1 MLLGERRR
9 LTLQVAIRDSDAFT
23 IRDATWLLEGGGTS
37 EEGAAEIVDHDLRVE
52 VEPKTPG
59 LYQLTVTFSVGN
71 EIIKKRV
78 SIQVAK

>member
-9 LTLQVAIRDSDAFT
+9 LTLQVTIRDSDAFI

>member
-9 LTLQVAIRDSDAFT
+9 LTVHVTMRDSDAFT
-23 IRDATWLLEGGGTS
+23 IRDAAWLLEGGGTS
-37 EEGAAEIVDHDLRVE
+37 EKGTAEIVEHDLRVE
-52 VEPKTPG
+52 VEPKTTG
-59 LYQLTVTFSVGN
+59 LYQLTVTFAVGT

>member
-9 LTLQVAIRDSDAFT
+9 LTLQVTIRDSDAFT
-23 IRDATWLLEGGGTS
+23 IRDTTWLLEGGGTS

-59 LYQLTVTFSVGN
+59 LYQLTVTFSVGT
-71 EIIKKRV
+71 EVIKKRV

>member
-9 LTLQVAIRDSDAFT
+9 LTLQVTIRDSDVFT
-23 IRDATWLLEGGGTS
+23 IRDATWLLECGGTS

>member
-9 LTLQVAIRDSDAFT
+9 LMLHVTIRDSDAFT
-23 IRDATWLLEGGGTS
+23 IRDAVWLLEGGGTS
-37 EEGAAEIVDHDLRVE
+37 EEGAADVVDHDLRVE
-52 VEPKTPG
+52 VEPKTTG